1 MSYFRELPNVL
12 YPSTLGEKI
21 SSQEYLVVKNLFR
34 RVKFQDSVE
43 ARGTYYKKYVI
54 LEGQRPDTVAE
65 AFYGEPDLDWVVVL
79 TAGITNIKDEW
90 PLSNYDLYRYADGK
104 YGTELNATH
113 HTETLEVRDSK
124 NRLILPAGEIVDSSF
139 RIPAPLDTNIT
150 YSIVGAYENTTH
162 TGSGDLNPTTSVS
175 NFAYEV
181 EENEKKREI
190 NLLKPIYLQQ
200 FLNET
205 RDIMK
210 YNTNSLYITSSLIA
224 TENSRLTGP

>member
-1 MSYFRELPNVL
+1 M
-12 YPSTLGEKI
+12 
-21 SSQEYLVVKNLFR
+21 
-34 RVKFQDSVE
+34 
-43 ARGTYYKKYVI
+43 
-54 LEGQRPDTVAE
+54 
-65 AFYGEPDLDWVVVL
+65 
-79 TAGITNIKDEW
+79 
-90 PLSNYDLYRYADGK
+90 
-104 YGTELNATH
+104 
-113 HTETLEVRDSK
+113 
-124 NRLILPAGEIVDSSF
+124 ILPAGEIVDSSF

-210 YNTNSLYITSSLIA
+210 YSTNSLYITSSLIA